1 MERRLVLYGL
11 EQCAGLACDYERRLS
26 LCKLLLYNSF
36 GFGKVA
42 GVYNCNAVYADSVSE
57 CFKVNGRRRIAV
69 YVLAVCRVVLVTCH
83 TCNAVI
89 KDDNGRI
96 TAVVCNVN
104 KARDTAVHKCAV
116 TDNGYRLALVFALSA
131 LVEAVQA
138 AYACAH
144 TYCRVDRT
152 ERSGGTERVTA
163 YIAAYHNAELFEY
176 VEYAS
181 VGTSCTEYG
190 RTNGYL
196 GIKSLPFVIFT
207 ENDLS
212 YLALEVFALKGEQ
225 LLALYV
231 NAVLAA
237 VCFDNIVKLFDNIER
252 LYLSGKVRFPLRPA

>member
-1 MERRLVLYGL
+1 MERRLVLYSL
-11 EQCAGLACDYERRLS
+11 EQCTGLACDYERRLS

-57 CFKVNGRRRIAV
+57 CFKVNGRCRVAV

-131 LVEAVQA
+131 LVEAVQT

-144 TYCRVDRT
+144 TYCRVDCT
-152 ERSGGTERVTA
+152 ERSGGAERVTA
-163 YIAAYHNAELFEY
+163 YIAAYHNTELF
-176 VEYAS
+176 
-181 VGTSCTEYG
+181 
-190 RTNGYL
+190 
-196 GIKSLPFVIFT
+196 
-207 ENDLS
+207 
-212 YLALEVFALKGEQ
+212 
-225 LLALYV
+225 
-231 NAVLAA
+231 
-237 VCFDNIVKLFDNIER
+237 
-252 LYLSGKVRFPLRPA
+252 